1 MVWKTKGCH
10 AKALRPANLLITV
23 TMLLAAGSCALVGS
37 GSIIQVPVT
46 AGQARSALDAALT
59 RVDYPY
65 EWAGNGPDK
74 FDCSGL
80 IVWAYQSALKDSY
93 IFSDGN
99 SVVCDVTMD
108 TLYNHNI
115 KRIEAAQ
122 ALPGD
127 LVFIT
132 YDPDRIT
139 HGGLV
144 QAIYPDKVEFINASS
159 HYLKVLV
166 DEWPLNDTV
175 RGQWIA
181 GFGRFLASSR

>member
-1 MVWKTKGCH
+1 MVRTAKGCH
-10 AKALRPANLLITV
+10 TKALRPIILLIVATV
-23 TMLLAAGSCALVGS
+23 SFAAGSCALVGS
-37 GSIIQVPVT
+37 RSIIQVPVT
-46 AGQARSALDAALT
+46 SGQARSALDAALT

-80 IVWAYQSALKDSY
+80 IVWAYQSALKDSQ

-99 SVVCDVTMD
+99 SVVGDVTMD
-108 TLYNHNI
+108 MLYKHNI
-115 KRIEAAQ
+115 KRIEADQ

-127 LVFIT
+127 LIFIT
-132 YDPDRIT
+132 DNPDVIT

-144 QAIYPDKVEFINASS
+144 QSMQEESVRFINASS
-159 HYLKVLV
+159 FYDKVLV
-166 DEWPLNDTV
+166 DEWPLTVTV